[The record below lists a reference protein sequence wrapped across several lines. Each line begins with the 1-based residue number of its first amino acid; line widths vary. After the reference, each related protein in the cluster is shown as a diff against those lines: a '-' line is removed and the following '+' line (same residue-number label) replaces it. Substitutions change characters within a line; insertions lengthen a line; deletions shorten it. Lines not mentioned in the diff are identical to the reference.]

1 MTSQGQTRGL
11 KALKNLMIGMKT
23 AHSIIAGRFLFFK
36 NHQEL

>member
-23 AHSIIAGRFLFFK
+23 AHSILRAVFFFEK
-36 NHQEL
+36 YHGL